1 MGRFIS
7 RDIRRLAL
15 LTTLLCLAS
24 CTPLPD
30 WGASPPKRE
39 SASPAKYSYKYIF
52 NEPSLAGGKE
62 NRTQCGLTETDFKA
76 YVEGRIL
83 PEWEIVEIRYFERNF
98 QTGKPCVGH
107 AVIIYK
113 LKKEDEQ

>member
-1 MGRFIS
+1 MKL
-7 RDIRRLAL
+7 LAL
-15 LTTLLCLAS
+15 FAILAILAS
-24 CTPLPD
+24 CAPLAD
-30 WGASPPKRE
+30 WGAMSPKRE